1 MRQPH
6 IERVASGAR
15 AGFTLIELL
24 LVMVIL
30 SILAAVV
37 VPKFVGQSERARIT
51 AAHTDI
57 STLEGALDL
66 FELDA
71 GRYPTTEEGL
81 NALMVQPAGVQEWH
95 GAYIK
100 RSMPLDPWKHQYV
113 YKCPGSHN
121 TDSYDLYSLGPTG
134 QEGAN
139 DIIGNWSD
147 TTTP

>member
-1 MRQPH
+1 MRQSH
-6 IERVASGAR
+6 IERVALGAR

-37 VPKFVGQSERARIT
+37 VPKFVGRGEQARVT

-57 STLEGALDL
+57 STLEGCLDT

-71 GRYPTTEEGL
+71 GRYPTSEEGL
-81 NALMVQPAGVQEWH
+81 TALVVQPPNVQEWH
-95 GAYIK
+95 GPYIK
-100 RSMPLDPWKHQYV
+100 RVQPDPWKHPYV
-113 YKCPGSHN
+113 YKCPGSRN
-121 TDSYDLYSLGPTG
+121 TDSYDLYSLGPSG

>member
-1 MRQPH
+1 MRRTR

-81 NALMVQPAGVQEWH
+81 TALIQQPPNVNEWH
-95 GAYIK
+95 GSYIK

-113 YKCPGSHN
+113 YKCPGEHN
-121 TDSYDLYSLGPTG
+121 TDSYDLYSLGPDG
-134 QEGAN
+134 QEGGN
-139 DIIGNWSD
+139 DDIGNW
-147 TTTP
+147 TTQP